1 MRILIA
7 FYSRTGG
14 TERVAQALEGEFK
27 KRGHIVD
34 VEKIV
39 PKKERSAWAWHWL
52 RLFKSDC
59 PIQPI
64 KIKNVDK
71 YDLICIGSPNWTRL
85 SLPVARYLRE
95 IDGLRHKSVGFFSTA
110 TLSAVIEKYFLS
122 AYLLDLTF
130 SQLVARKEGR
140 VVNTLLL
147 SSLIKGWRVDSKYG
161 QKLVKEFCDKL
172 EIPLHSLK
180 KYFLEKKE
188 VEDTRFLVV
197 LFSFVL
203 LASLL
208 LQLWTV
214 SSGKSVLD
222 WSEFLILFAIEAF
235 IYFVILTILT
245 SQSFIFLGKYLAGL
259 ALIFGVTVL
268 TMFLLPGLGLAIVL
282 SYILILILFIFF
294 RDPKVIVSVNLAIFL
309 AYIYLSYFFPLKGV
323 LHPLSDLPF
332 ISAST
337 IMVLFIA
344 KNLQDRFFDLLAA
357 QEEVE
362 MAKAILEIKVEA
374 RTSELKELSASL
386 EEQVN
391 QRTASLQEKIEDL
404 ERFNRLTVGR
414 ELKMI
419 ELKDKI
425 GELEEKIE
433 KSKKNG
439 RKKISLKK

>member
-14 TERVAQALEGEFK
+14 TEKVSKALEGEFK
-27 KRGHIVD
+27 KRGHVVD

-39 PKKERSAWAWHWL
+39 PQKERSAWAWHWL

-71 YDLICIGSPNWTRL
+71 YDLICVGSPNWTRL
-85 SLPVARYLRE
+85 SLPVARYLKE

-122 AYLLDLTF
+122 AYLLDMTF

-147 SSLIKGWRVDSKYG
+147 SSLIKKWRVDSEYG

-172 EIPLHSLK
+172 EVPLHSLK

-188 VEDTRFLVV
+188 VEDTRFLVL

-203 LASLL
+203 LVSLL

-214 SSGKSVLD
+214 SSGRLVLD
-222 WSEFLILFAIEAF
+222 WSEFFILFAIEAF

-268 TMFLLPGLGLAIVL
+268 TMFLLPSLGLAIVL

-309 AYIYLSYFFPLKGV
+309 AYIYLSYFFPLEGV

-374 RTSELKELSASL
+374 RTRELKELSASL

-425 GELEEKIE
+425 GELEGKIE

>member
-85 SLPVARYLRE
+85 SLPVARYLKE

-110 TLSAVIEKYFLS
+110 TLSVVIEKYFLS

-147 SSLIKGWRVDSKYG
+147 SSLIKRWRVDSKYG

-208 LQLWTV
+208 LVRIFHFVCYRSFYLFCYPDYFNQ
-214 SSGKSVLD
+214 SIIYFSGK
-222 WSEFLILFAIEAF
+222 
-235 IYFVILTILT
+235 
-245 SQSFIFLGKYLAGL
+245 IFGRAGL
-259 ALIFGVTVL
+259 NLRSYCFDHVFVAQFGISHYPQL
-268 TMFLLPGLGLAIVL
+268 HFD
-282 SYILILILFIFF
+282 SYPL
-294 RDPKVIVSVNLAIFL
+294 
-309 AYIYLSYFFPLKGV
+309 YFF
-323 LHPLSDLPF
+323 S
-332 ISAST
+332 
-337 IMVLFIA
+337 
-344 KNLQDRFFDLLAA
+344 
-357 QEEVE
+357 
-362 MAKAILEIKVEA
+362 
-374 RTSELKELSASL
+374 
-386 EEQVN
+386 
-391 QRTASLQEKIEDL
+391 
-404 ERFNRLTVGR
+404 
-414 ELKMI
+414 
-419 ELKDKI
+419 
-425 GELEEKIE
+425 
-433 KSKKNG
+433 
-439 RKKISLKK
+439 